1 MTDEC
6 IDFGP
11 DNEWDWEPEDDAAW
25 EDIPDWGEEPGWS
38 DVDVADLDEERR
50 LSQLCSVSA
59 SR

>member
-25 EDIPDWGEEPGWS
+25 EDIPDWGDEPGWS
-38 DVDVADLDEERR
+38 DVDGKKTGEADD
-50 LSQLCSVSA
+50 
-59 SR
+59 

>member
-1 MTDEC
+1 MIDEW

-11 DNEWDWEPEDDAAW
+11 DGEWDWEPEDDAAW
-25 EDIPDWGEEPGWS
+25 EDIPDWGDEPGWS

>member
-1 MTDEC
+1 MIDEW

-11 DNEWDWEPEDDAAW
+11 DGEWDWEPEDDAAW